1 MDNQLLNQT
10 LGAIISIV
18 QILLPLGSAFYGF
31 YKVGGVK
38 FIKSKIGLISD
49 SRTRD
54 LVNAGFDRIVDLLD
68 TEITNA
74 ESTAKPLILQ
84 KIAEGQLNKDSL
96 KDIGVEVAKSV
107 MSQLP
112 EKTINLLQQ
121 EVNDVSVYV
130 NKKLEQRLDKLK
142 QDSNS
147 GVSKTILPEVITPIV
162 DTTELENK
170 NIELTNKNST
180 LSDEVNDLQ
189 NANLQLTQNSE
200 QVQTE
205 KDNLLAQVNQL
216 QAKLDTINNA
226 IATANISNNVTVGGI
241 IVNSNDATNL
251 VNNIT
256 DITSQSFTMQ

>member
-142 QDSNS
+142 QDPNS
-147 GVSKTILPEVITPIV
+147 GVSKTILPEVIVPVV
-162 DTTELENK
+162 DTN
-170 NIELTNKNST
+170 ELTNKLNQVQVERDNLLQQVNQIAIDKSNIEQANNQ
-180 LSDEVNDLQ
+180 LVNQVNDLT
-189 NANLQLTQNSE
+189 N
-200 QVQTE
+200 
-205 KDNLLAQVNQL
+205 
-216 QAKLDTINNA
+216 KLNVINNA
-226 IATANISNNVTVGGI
+226 VATANVSNNNNVVVDKVTVD
-241 IVNSNDATNL
+241 SNNATSFI
-251 VNNIT
+251 NNVV
-256 DITSQSFTMQ
+256 DIANQTGSFQ